1 MLIINKMADIK
12 SITLNKSPVNIN
24 KLLTKRLAP
33 KKRVIWTGRLIE
45 NIIDK
50 RTTDASKSI
59 KPNILTNTIKI
70 I

>member
-33 KKRVIWTGRLIE
+33 KKKGYLNRQTYR
-45 NIIDK
+45 K
-50 RTTDASKSI
+50 YC
-59 KPNILTNTIKI
+59 
-70 I
+70 